1 MNVFIIID
9 DMTRYRG
16 SIHISDVH
24 DGRDAVTLVVTPS
37 VISVDTKSDGTVDE
51 SCLTNAR
58 AVIKAYAGGK
68 PLKLGIQSVEKSTGI
83 DAVVTRADN
92 FGMAA
97 NVKVTNISTT
107 PIGYAMAS
115 GNVTVT
121 LLVKDAGVNQT
132 VTAVIGI
139 VTTLHKVTS
148 EIAKDNTSIR
158 QSVTDLTAGIGDF
171 MTKATSEINT
181 LNGAILN
188 KVSRVDYDT
197 DKQEQN
203 KRETE
208 FRQSVDN
215 IAFTLTNRSNLLRGT
230 GFRNEKTLPMLTG
243 NAEWSTL
250 EADLYGSHGVIHA
263 PMSTEPTARNAG
275 IRYLVPRKDLQN
287 GREYTFSVGV
297 LIKDTASLSNISTE
311 QYYVKVD
318 KQTRI
323 GGMLKYT
330 TWGSS
335 AFSEGSWRRVSVT
348 FTPNFTKVADS
359 EFLELRYALFGKG
372 EAWFAEPQLEL
383 GAIATPWTPN
393 VNDADDNLQATAL
406 ELANRKI
413 IATADNF
420 VVRNNEGIET
430 AAVDKD
436 GNLTAGSLVTA
447 GNGMYS
453 SIRGG
458 MWETGLRTSNGGHS
472 TDSPAFRMA
481 VDSEGFAVLQ
491 YIRNGRVVGVIDEAF
506 FGGKSVG
513 DTFVPTTM
521 KPLGTSLPQQIDGG
535 IFQTADVTFYR
546 FQCGYTGG
554 SPAIYNYTRTA
565 VPPSFDN
572 KMFKA
577 GRDTEEYLT
586 NVANFAPDGYYTSDK
601 FFHIWRDGDGE
612 DIGIWVIK
620 IESGVTTVTNE
631 VYGRVGDVYVH
642 KQTVIQE

>member
-1 MNVFIIID
+1 
-9 DMTRYRG
+9 MTKYRG
-16 SIHISDVH
+16 SIRIDNIR
-24 DGRDAVTLVVTPS
+24 DGKDAVTLVVTPS
-37 VISVDTKSDGTVDE
+37 TILVDTKADGTVDE
-51 SCLTNAR
+51 SCLKDAR
-58 AVIKAYAGGK
+58 ALVRAYAGGK
-68 PLKLGIQSVEKSTGI
+68 PVQLAVQQVEKSDGI
-83 DAVVTRADN
+83 DATASRADN
-92 FGMAA
+92 SMTGVGVRITGIAA
-97 NVKVTNISTT
+97 DVT
-107 PIGYAMAS
+107 GYAVAS
-115 GNVTVT
+115 GSVTVT
-121 LLVKDAGVNQT
+121 LLAESTGIRQN

-139 VTTLHKVTS
+139 VTTLHRVTA
-148 EIAKDNTSIR
+148 EIIKDNKRIS
-158 QSVTDLTAGIGDF
+158 QSVTDL
-171 MTKATSEINT
+171 ATSANGHQRQTEAALNT
-181 LNGAILN
+181 LNGAISG
-188 KVSRVDYDT
+188 KVSQTEYDK
-197 DKQEQN
+197 DKQEQT

-208 FRQSVDN
+208 IRQTIDGITLSVRN
-215 IAFTLTNRSNLLRGT
+215 KGNLLKGT
-230 GFRNEKTLPMLTG
+230 GFRNKNTLPELTG
-243 NAEWSTL
+243 DAVLSDSEY
-250 EADLYGSHGVIHA
+250 YGSHGTIHA
-263 PMSTEPTARNAG
+263 PMSTKPTARNAG

-311 QYYVKVD
+311 QYYVKAD

-323 GGMLKYT
+323 DGMLKYT
-330 TWGSS
+330 TWGSP
-335 AFSEGSWRRVSVT
+335 AFSAGSWRRVSVT
-348 FTPNFTKVADS
+348 FTPDFAKVAGG
-359 EFLELRYALFGKG
+359 EFLELRYALYGKG

-383 GAIATPWTPN
+383 GAIATIWTPN

-413 IATADNF
+413 IATTDNF
-420 VVRNNEGIET
+420 VVRNNEGVET
-430 AAVDKD
+430 AAIDED

-472 TDSPAFRMA
+472 IDSPAFRMA

-521 KPLGTSLPQQIDGG
+521 KPLGVSLPQRVDGG

-565 VPPSFDN
+565 TPPSFDN

-612 DIGIWVIK
+612 DIAIWVIK

-631 VYGRVGDVYVH
+631 VYGRAGDVYVH

>member
-1 MNVFIIID
+1 MTQYRGTIHID
-9 DMTRYRG
+9 DVR
-16 SIHISDVH
+16 
-24 DGRDAVTLVVTPS
+24 DGQGALSFLATPS
-37 VISVDTKSDGTVDE
+37 TIFVDAKADGAIDD
-51 SCLTNAR
+51 SCLTNAKTS
-58 AVIKAYAGGK
+58 VGVFMGIKALPIKAVSVDCTQ
-68 PLKLGIQSVEKSTGI
+68 GIT
-83 DAVVTRADN
+83 A
-92 FGMAA
+92 
-97 NVKVTNISTT
+97 
-107 PIGYAMAS
+107 
-115 GNVTVT
+115 TVT
-121 LLVKDAGVNQT
+121 KDETHAEVKITSIDKNTSGQIT
-132 VTAVIGI
+132 VFLTVVVDGKEVPYMGFVDVITTA
-139 VTTLHKVTS
+139 HKVTA
-148 EIAKDNTSIR
+148 EIIKDNKRIS
-158 QSVTDLTAGIGDF
+158 QSVTDL
-171 MTKATSEINT
+171 ATSANGHQRRTEAALNT
-181 LNGAILN
+181 LNGAISG
-188 KVSRVDYDT
+188 KVSQTEYNK
-197 DKQEQN
+197 DKQEQT

-208 FRQSVDN
+208 IRQTIDGITLSVRN
-215 IAFTLTNRSNLLRGT
+215 KGNLLKGT
-230 GFRNEKTLPMLTG
+230 GFRNKNALPELTG
-243 NAEWSTL
+243 DAVLSDSEH
-250 EADLYGSHGVIHA
+250 YGSHGTIHA
-263 PMSTEPTARNAG
+263 PMSTKPTARNAG

-311 QYYVKVD
+311 QYYVKAD

-330 TWGSS
+330 TWGSP
-335 AFSEGSWRRVSVT
+335 AFSAGSWRRVSIT
-348 FTPNFTKVADS
+348 FTPDFAKVAGG
-359 EFLELRYALFGKG
+359 EFLELRYALYGKG

-383 GAIATPWTPN
+383 GAIATPWAPN

-413 IATADNF
+413 VATADNF
-420 VVRNNEGIET
+420 VVRNNDGVET

-453 SIRGG
+453 SIMGG
-458 MWETGLRTSNGGHS
+458 MWETGLRTSNGGRS
-472 TDSPAFRMA
+472 IDSPAFRMA

-521 KPLGTSLPQQIDGG
+521 KPLGVSLPQQVDGG

-565 VPPSFDN
+565 TPPSFDN

-612 DIGIWVIK
+612 DIAIWVTK

>member
-1 MNVFIIID
+1 MTKYRGTIHID
-9 DMTRYRG
+9 DVRDGQDALSFLAKPSTIFVDANANGQVDDASLANATASVSVMMGDATLPIKDISVSSQQAITSTVTKDTDRATV
-16 SIHISDVH
+16 HITSV
-24 DGRDAVTLVVTPS
+24 GTGTALTSGQVAVTLSVMVGDKIVPYVGFIDVVT
-37 VISVDTKSDGTVDE
+37 
-51 SCLTNAR
+51 
-58 AVIKAYAGGK
+58 
-68 PLKLGIQSVEKSTGI
+68 
-83 DAVVTRADN
+83 
-92 FGMAA
+92 
-97 NVKVTNISTT
+97 TT
-107 PIGYAMAS
+107 
-115 GNVTVT
+115 
-121 LLVKDAGVNQT
+121 
-132 VTAVIGI
+132 
-139 VTTLHKVTS
+139 HKVTA
-148 EIAKDNTSIR
+148 EIVKDNKQIT
-158 QSVTDLTAGIGDF
+158 QSVKDLATHVGNYQTQTDSTL
-171 MTKATSEINT
+171 ST
-181 LNGAILN
+181 LNGAIEG
-188 KVSRVDYDT
+188 KVSQADYNV

-203 KRETE
+203 RRETE
-208 FRQSVDN
+208 MRQTVNNITLSVKN
-215 IAFTLTNRSNLLRGT
+215 LGNLLKGT
-230 GFRNEKTLPMLTG
+230 GFRNKKTLPELTG
-243 NAEWSTL
+243 GAMLS
-250 EADLYGSHGVIHA
+250 DSDYYGSHGTIHA
-263 PMSTEPTARNAG
+263 PMSTESTVRNTG
-275 IRYLVPRKDLQN
+275 MRYLVERNSLES
-287 GREYTFSVGV
+287 GRTYTFSVSV
-297 LIKDTASLSNISTE
+297 LVKEVASLSNIFIQTA
-311 QYYVKVD
+311 YLKAD
-318 KQTRI
+318 KTNVSIKQD
-323 GGMLKYT
+323 
-330 TWGSS
+330 TWNSGFV
-335 AFSEGSWRRVSVT
+335 AGSWRRVSST
-348 FTPNFTKVADS
+348 FTPDFSQAPECKYV
-359 EFLELRYALFGKG
+359 ELTCALASTG
-372 EAWFAEPQLEL
+372 EVWFAEPQLEI
-383 GAIATPWTPN
+383 GEVATPWTPN
-393 VNDADDNLQATAL
+393 VYDADDNLQATAL

-413 IATADNF
+413 VATTDNF
-420 VVRNNEGIET
+420 VVRNNDGIET

-521 KPLGTSLPQQIDGG
+521 KPLGASLPQQIDGG

-612 DIGIWVIK
+612 DIAIWVIK

-631 VYGRVGDVYVH
+631 VYSRAGDVYVH

>member
-1 MNVFIIID
+1 
-9 DMTRYRG
+9 MTKYRG
-16 SIHISDVH
+16 SIRIDNIR
-24 DGRDAVTLVVTPS
+24 DGKDAVTLVVTPS
-37 VISVDTKSDGTVDE
+37 TILVDTKADGTVDE
-51 SCLTNAR
+51 SCLKDAR
-58 AVIKAYAGGK
+58 ALVRAYAGGK
-68 PLKLGIQSVEKSTGI
+68 PVRLAVQQVEKSDGI
-83 DAVVTRADN
+83 DATASRADN
-92 FGMAA
+92 SMTGVGVRITGIAA
-97 NVKVTNISTT
+97 DVT
-107 PIGYAMAS
+107 GYAVAS
-115 GNVTVT
+115 GSVTVT
-121 LLVKDAGVNQT
+121 LLAESTGIRQN

-139 VTTLHKVTS
+139 VTTLHRVTA
-148 EIAKDNTSIR
+148 EIIKDNKRIS
-158 QSVTDLTAGIGDF
+158 QSVTDL
-171 MTKATSEINT
+171 ATSANGHQRQTEAALNT
-181 LNGAILN
+181 LNGAISG
-188 KVSRVDYDT
+188 KVSQTEYNK
-197 DKQEQN
+197 DKQEQS
-203 KRETE
+203 KHETE
-208 FRQSVDN
+208 IRQTIDGITLSVRN
-215 IAFTLTNRSNLLRGT
+215 KGNLLKGT
-230 GFRNEKTLPMLTG
+230 GFRNKNTLPELTG
-243 NAEWSTL
+243 DAVLSDSEY
-250 EADLYGSHGVIHA
+250 YGSHGTIHA
-263 PMSTEPTARNAG
+263 PMSTKPTARNAG

-311 QYYVKVD
+311 QYYVKAD

-323 GGMLKYT
+323 GGTLKHT
-330 TWGSS
+330 TWESP

-348 FTPNFTKVADS
+348 FTPDFAKVTGG
-359 EFLELRYALFGKG
+359 EFLELRYALYGKG

-413 IATADNF
+413 VATADNF
-420 VVRNNEGIET
+420 VVRNNDGVET

-453 SIRGG
+453 SIMGG

-472 TDSPAFRMA
+472 IDSPAFRMA

-521 KPLGTSLPQQIDGG
+521 KPLGASLPQQVDGG
-535 IFQTADVTFYR
+535 IFQANDVTFYR

-565 VPPSFDN
+565 TPPSFDN

-612 DIGIWVIK
+612 DIAIWVIK

-631 VYGRVGDVYVH
+631 VYGRAGDVYVH